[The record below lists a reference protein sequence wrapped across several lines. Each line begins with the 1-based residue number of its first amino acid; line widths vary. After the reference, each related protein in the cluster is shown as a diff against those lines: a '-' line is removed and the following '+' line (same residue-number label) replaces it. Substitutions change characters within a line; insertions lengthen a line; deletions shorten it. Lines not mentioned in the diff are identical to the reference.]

1 MTIDIWQIKKT
12 NKPVHKAITLT
23 MRITPQ
29 IRAATVADAQTLA
42 ELAART
48 FYDAFAD
55 MNTAE
60 NMKAYMAKA
69 FTVEQLTSELSD
81 PRAKFLLAESE
92 GAIVGYAK
100 LLTGEI
106 PACITGQNPIEL
118 VRLYVDKNC
127 LGAGVGNDLMQASMD
142 EARSL
147 GHRTI
152 YLGVWEHN
160 HRAQSFYFRWNFRV
174 VGSHIFQMGTDAQ
187 MDWLMERD
195 L

>member
-1 MTIDIWQIKKT
+1 
-12 NKPVHKAITLT
+12 

-29 IRAATVADAQTLA
+29 IRAATVADAEKLT

-55 MNTAE
+55 MNTPQ
-60 NMKAYMAKA
+60 NMKAYMSKA
-69 FTVEQLTSELSD
+69 FTVEQMTSELSD
-81 PRAKFLLAESE
+81 PQAKFLIAEVD
-92 GAIVGYAK
+92 GVAAGYAK
-100 LLTGEI
+100 LLADKVPPGVS
-106 PACITGQNPIEL
+106 GQNPIEL
-118 VRLYVDKNC
+118 SRLYVDKNY
-127 LGAGVGNDLMQASMD
+127 LGSGVGNDLMQACLN

-160 HRAQSFYFRWNFRV
+160 YRAQAFYFRWNFRV
-174 VGSHIFQMGTDAQ
+174 VGNQIFQMGSDAQ
-187 MDWLMERD
+187 MDWLMERE

>member
-1 MTIDIWQIKKT
+1 
-12 NKPVHKAITLT
+12 
-23 MRITPQ
+23 MRTTSQ
-29 IRAATVADAQTLA
+29 IRQATAADAEPLTR
-42 ELAART
+42 LAAQT

-60 NMKAYMAKA
+60 NMKAYMSKA
-69 FTVEQLTSELSD
+69 FTVEQLTAELSD
-81 PRAKFLLAESE
+81 LRAKFLIAEAG
-92 GAIVGYAK
+92 GAIVGYGKMLAD
-100 LLTGEI
+100 EI

-118 VRLYVDKNC
+118 VRLYVDKNY
-127 LGAGVGNDLMQASMD
+127 LGTGIGNDLMQACLN

-147 GHRTI
+147 GHRSI

-174 VGSHIFQMGTDAQ
+174 VGSHIFQMGSDAQ
-187 MDWLMERD
+187 MDWLMERE

>member
-1 MTIDIWQIKKT
+1 
-12 NKPVHKAITLT
+12 

-29 IRAATVADAQTLA
+29 IRAATLADAEKLT

-60 NMKAYMAKA
+60 NMKAYMSKA
-69 FTVEQLTSELSD
+69 FSVEQVTAELSD
-81 PRAKFLLAESE
+81 PLAKFLLAEIE

-100 LLTGEI
+100 LLPGKI
-106 PACITGQNPIEL
+106 PACVTGPNPIEL

-127 LGAGVGNDLMQASMD
+127 LGAGVGNDLMQASLD

-147 GHRTI
+147 GHRAI

-187 MDWLMERD
+187 MDWLMERE

>member
-1 MTIDIWQIKKT
+1 
-12 NKPVHKAITLT
+12 

-29 IRAATVADAQTLA
+29 IRQATVADAEKLA

-48 FYDAFAD
+48 FYDAFNN
-55 MNTAE
+55 MNTPE
-60 NMKAYMAKA
+60 NMEAYMSKA
-69 FTVEQLTSELSD
+69 FTVEHLTAELSD
-81 PRAKFLLAESE
+81 ARATFLLAETAE
-92 GAIVGYAK
+92 ANGAIAGYAK
-100 LLTGEI
+100 LLADEI

-118 VRLYVDKNC
+118 VRLYVDKQY
-127 LGAGVGNDLMQASMD
+127 LGSVVGNDLMQASLD

-147 GHRTI
+147 GYRSI

-174 VGSHIFQMGTDAQ
+174 AGNHIFQMGSDAQ

>member
-1 MTIDIWQIKKT
+1 
-12 NKPVHKAITLT
+12 

-29 IRAATVADAQTLA
+29 IRPATTADAEPLT

-60 NMKAYMAKA
+60 NMKAYMSKA
-69 FTVEQLTSELSD
+69 FTVEQLTAELSD
-81 PRAKFLLAESE
+81 PQAKFLLAEIE
-92 GAIVGYAK
+92 GKLVGYAK
-100 LLTGEI
+100 LRNGEI
-106 PACITGQNPIEL
+106 PACVTGQNPIEL
-118 VRLYVDKNC
+118 VRLYIDQNC
-127 LGAGVGNDLMQASMD
+127 LGVGVGNDLMQASMD

-174 VGSHIFQMGTDAQ
+174 VGSHIFQMGSDAQ
-187 MDWLMERD
+187 MDWLMERE

>member
-1 MTIDIWQIKKT
+1 
-12 NKPVHKAITLT
+12 

-29 IRAATVADAQTLA
+29 IRPATVTDAAMLA

-55 MNTAE
+55 TNTPQ
-60 NMKAYMAKA
+60 NMKAYMSKA
-69 FTVEQLTSELSD
+69 FTVEQLTVELGD
-81 PRAKFLLAESE
+81 PLAKTLIAEVE
-92 GAIVGYAK
+92 GVAAGYAK
-100 LLTGEI
+100 LLPGAV
-106 PACITGQNPIEL
+106 PAGITDQNSIEL
-118 VRLYVDKNC
+118 VRLYVDKNFH
-127 LGAGVGNDLMQASMD
+127 GSGVGNDLMQACLD

-147 GHRTI
+147 GHRSI

-174 VGSHIFQMGTDAQ
+174 VGSHLFQMGDDPQ

>member
-1 MTIDIWQIKKT
+1 
-12 NKPVHKAITLT
+12 

-29 IRAATVADAQTLA
+29 IRAATVADAETLA

-60 NMKAYMAKA
+60 NMKAYMSKA
-69 FTVEQLTSELSD
+69 FTVEQVTAELSD

-92 GAIVGYAK
+92 GVIVGYAK

-106 PACITGQNPIEL
+106 PACVTGANPIEL

-127 LGAGVGNDLMQASMD
+127 LGAGVGNDLMQASLD

-147 GHRTI
+147 GHRAI

-187 MDWLMERD
+187 MDWLMERE

>member
-1 MTIDIWQIKKT
+1 
-12 NKPVHKAITLT
+12 

-29 IRAATVADAQTLA
+29 IRPATVADAEKLT

-55 MNTAE
+55 MNTEE
-60 NMKAYMAKA
+60 NLKAYMSKA
-69 FTVEQLTSELSD
+69 FTIDQLSFELSD
-81 PRAKFLLAESE
+81 PLAKFLLAETD
-92 GAIVGYAK
+92 GLIVGYAK
-100 LLTGEI
+100 LLTGEV
-106 PACITGQNPIEL
+106 PACVTGQHPIEL
-118 VRLYVDKNC
+118 VRLYVDKNY
-127 LGAGVGNDLMQASMD
+127 LGSGVGNDLMRASLD

-147 GHRTI
+147 GHRSM

-174 VGSHIFQMGTDAQ
+174 VGSHIFQMGSDAQ
-187 MDWLMERD
+187 MDWLMERE

>member
-1 MTIDIWQIKKT
+1 M
-12 NKPVHKAITLT
+12 P

-29 IRAATVADAQTLA
+29 IRPATVADAEKLT

-55 MNTAE
+55 MNTEE
-60 NMKAYMAKA
+60 NMKAYMSKA

-81 PRAKFLLAESE
+81 PLAKFLLAETD
-92 GAIVGYAK
+92 GVIVGYAK
-100 LLTGEI
+100 LVSGEI

-118 VRLYVDKNC
+118 ARLYIDKSC
-127 LGAGVGNDLMQASMD
+127 LGTGVGNDLMQASLN

-147 GHRTI
+147 GHRSI

-174 VGSHIFQMGTDAQ
+174 VGSHIFQMGGDAQ
-187 MDWLMERD
+187 MDWLMERE

>member
-1 MTIDIWQIKKT
+1 
-12 NKPVHKAITLT
+12 

-29 IRAATVADAQTLA
+29 IRAATLADAEKLT

-55 MNTAE
+55 MNTPQ
-60 NMKAYMAKA
+60 NMKAYMSKA
-69 FTVEQLTSELSD
+69 FTVDQITSELSD
-81 PRAKFLLAESE
+81 TNARFLIAENDGVMIGYGKLLA
-92 GAIVGYAK
+92 GNFPPNV
-100 LLTGEI
+100 
-106 PACITGQNPIEL
+106 TGQNPIEL
-118 VRLYVDKNC
+118 ARLYVDKNY
-127 LGAGVGNDLMQASMD
+127 LGSGVGNDLMQGCLD

-147 GHRTI
+147 GHRAI

-160 HRAQSFYFRWNFRV
+160 YRAQAFYFRWNFRV
-174 VGSHIFQMGTDAQ
+174 VGNQIFQLGGDAQ

>member
-1 MTIDIWQIKKT
+1 
-12 NKPVHKAITLT
+12 

-29 IRAATVADAQTLA
+29 IRPATVADAEALT

-60 NMKAYMAKA
+60 NLKTYMSKA
-69 FTVEQLTSELSD
+69 FTVEQLTAELSD
-81 PRAKFLLAESE
+81 PLAKFLIAETD
-92 GAIVGYAK
+92 GVIVGYAK
-100 LLTGEI
+100 LLTGKV
-106 PACITGQNPIEL
+106 PACVTGQNPIEL
-118 VRLYVDKNC
+118 VRLYVDKTC
-127 LGAGVGNDLMQASMD
+127 LGAGVGNDLMQASLD

-147 GHRTI
+147 GHRSI
-152 YLGVWEHN
+152 FLGVWEHN

-174 VGSHIFQMGTDAQ
+174 VGSHIFQMGSDAQ

>member
-1 MTIDIWQIKKT
+1 
-12 NKPVHKAITLT
+12 

-29 IRAATVADAQTLA
+29 IRTATAADAETLA
-42 ELAART
+42 ALAART

-60 NMKAYMAKA
+60 NMKAYMSKA
-69 FTVEQLTSELSD
+69 FSVQQVTAELSD
-81 PRAKFLLAESE
+81 PLAKFLLAEIE
-92 GAIVGYAK
+92 GVIVGYAK
-100 LLTGEI
+100 LLTGKI
-106 PACITGQNPIEL
+106 PACVTGPNPIEL

-127 LGAGVGNDLMQASMD
+127 LGAGVGNDLMQASLD

-147 GHRTI
+147 GHRAI

-187 MDWLMERD
+187 MDWLMERE

>member
-1 MTIDIWQIKKT
+1 
-12 NKPVHKAITLT
+12 

-29 IRAATVADAQTLA
+29 IRPATVADAELLTD
-42 ELAART
+42 LAART

-55 MNTAE
+55 MNTPK
-60 NMKAYMAKA
+60 NMQAYMSKA
-69 FTVEQLTSELSD
+69 FTMPQLTAELSD
-81 PRAKFLLAESE
+81 PQAKFLIAEVE
-92 GAIVGYAK
+92 GALAGYAK
-100 LLTGEI
+100 LLPNAAPPMGV
-106 PACITGQNPIEL
+106 TGQNPIEL
-118 VRLYVDKNC
+118 VRLYIDRKF
-127 LGAGVGNDLMQASMD
+127 LGSGVGHDLMQAAID

-147 GHRTI
+147 GHRSI

-174 VGSHIFQMGTDAQ
+174 VGSHIFQMGDDPQ

>member
-1 MTIDIWQIKKT
+1 
-12 NKPVHKAITLT
+12 

-29 IRAATVADAQTLA
+29 IRHAVLADVEMLA
-42 ELAART
+42 ELSART

-55 MNTAE
+55 MNTPE
-60 NMKAYMAKA
+60 NIRAYISHA
-69 FTVEQLTSELSD
+69 FSIDQLTSEIND
-81 PRAKFLLAESE
+81 PQSRFLIAEVDGVPAGYAKLHAGAVP
-92 GAIVGYAK
+92 GAIVGAK
-100 LLTGEI
+100 
-106 PACITGQNPIEL
+106 PIEL
-118 VRLYVDKNC
+118 VRLYVDRKF
-127 LGAGVGNDLMQASMD
+127 LGAGIGNDLMQACID

-174 VGSHIFQMGTDAQ
+174 VGNHIFQMGDDPQ
-187 MDWLMERD
+187 LDWLMERE

>member
-1 MTIDIWQIKKT
+1 
-12 NKPVHKAITLT
+12 

-29 IRAATVADAQTLA
+29 IRPATVADAEALT

-60 NMKAYMAKA
+60 NIKAYMSKA
-69 FTVEQLTSELSD
+69 FTVEQLTAELSD
-81 PRAKFLLAESE
+81 PLGKFLIAETD
-92 GAIVGYAK
+92 GVIVGYAK
-100 LLTGEI
+100 LLTGNV
-106 PACITGQNPIEL
+106 PVCVTGQNPIEL
-118 VRLYVDKNC
+118 VRLYVDKTC
-127 LGAGVGNDLMQASMD
+127 LGSGVGNDLMQASLD

-147 GHRTI
+147 GHRSI
-152 YLGVWEHN
+152 FLGVWEHN

-174 VGSHIFQMGTDAQ
+174 VGSHVFQMGSDAQ

>member
-1 MTIDIWQIKKT
+1 
-12 NKPVHKAITLT
+12 

-29 IRAATVADAQTLA
+29 IRQATVADAETLTD
-42 ELAART
+42 LAART

-55 MNTAE
+55 MNTPQ
-60 NMKAYMAKA
+60 NMKAYMSQA
-69 FTVEQLTSELSD
+69 FTVEQLTAELSD
-81 PRAKFLLAESE
+81 NRARFLVAEAD
-92 GAIVGYAK
+92 GAIVGYSK
-100 LLTGEI
+100 LLADKV
-106 PACITGQNPIEL
+106 PPCITGQNPIEL
-118 VRLYVDKNC
+118 SRLYVDKKY
-127 LGAGVGNDLMQASMD
+127 LGLGVGNDLMEASLN

-147 GHRTI
+147 GHRSI

-174 VGSHIFQMGTDAQ
+174 AGSHIFQMGSDAQ

>member
-1 MTIDIWQIKKT
+1 
-12 NKPVHKAITLT
+12 

-29 IRAATVADAQTLA
+29 IRQATLADAEPLA
-42 ELAART
+42 KLAART

-55 MNTAE
+55 MNTPE
-60 NMKAYMAKA
+60 NMKAYMSKA
-69 FTVEQLTSELSD
+69 FTVEQLTIELSD
-81 PRAKFLLAESE
+81 PRARFLLAEAAE
-92 GAIVGYAK
+92 ANEAIVGYAK
-100 LLTGEI
+100 LLADEI
-106 PACITGQNPIEL
+106 PACVTGQNPIEL
-118 VRLYVDKNC
+118 VRLYVDKKY
-127 LGAGVGNDLMQASMD
+127 LGSGVGNDLMQASLD

-147 GHRTI
+147 GHRSI

-174 VGSHIFQMGTDAQ
+174 AGNHIFQMGSDAQ